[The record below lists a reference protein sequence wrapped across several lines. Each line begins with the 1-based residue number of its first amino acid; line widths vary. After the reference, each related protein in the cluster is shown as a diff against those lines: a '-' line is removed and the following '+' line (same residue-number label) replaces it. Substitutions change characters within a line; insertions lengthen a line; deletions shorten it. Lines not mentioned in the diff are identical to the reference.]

1 MVTLRPMTS
10 SEFEAYIPG
19 LRESYARERAQNLR
33 DSLES
38 QLAEADKQLSELLPR
53 GVQTPNHFLW
63 QVMAEE
69 EGTAIPT
76 GVLWVFLDRTAQKA
90 FIYDIQIDQPYQ
102 GKGYGGD
109 TLTCLENELRPY
121 AVRQI
126 GLNVFG
132 DNERA
137 FRLYQ
142 KAGYYTVATHM
153 QKDMT
158 P

>member
-19 LRESYARERAQNLR
+19 LRESYARERAKNLS
-33 DSLES
+33 DSLDS
-38 QLAEADKQLSELLPR
+38 QLAEADKQISGLLPQ

-69 EGTAIPT
+69 EGTLISV
-76 GVLWVFLDRTAQKA
+76 GVLWVFLDTAAQKA

-109 TLTCLENELRPY
+109 TLACLENELRPY

-126 GLNVFG
+126 GLSVFG

-142 KAGYYTVATHM
+142 KAGYYIVATHM
-153 QKDMT
+153 QRDMT

>member
-38 QLAEADKQLSELLPR
+38 QLVEADKQISELLPQ
-53 GVQTPNHFLW
+53 GAETPNHFLW
-63 QVMAEE
+63 HVMAEE
-69 EGTAIPT
+69 EGNSIPV
-76 GVLWVFLDRTAQKA
+76 GVLWVFLDREAQKA
-90 FIYDIQIDQPYQ
+90 FIYDIQIDPPYQ

-109 TLTCLENELRPY
+109 TLACLENELRPY
-121 AVRQI
+121 SVRQI

-132 DNERA
+132 DNARA

-142 KAGYYTVATHM
+142 KAGYYIVATHM
-153 QKDMT
+153 QKDT
-158 P
+158 TS

>member
-10 SEFEAYIPG
+10 SEFEAYIPVLLEG
-19 LRESYARERAQNLR
+19 YARERANNLH

-38 QLAEADKQLSELLPR
+38 QLAEAEKQTSELLPQ

-63 QVMAEE
+63 HVIAEE
-69 EGTAIPT
+69 RGASVTV
-76 GVLWVFLDRTAQKA
+76 GNLWVFPDTAAHKA

-109 TLTCLENELRPY
+109 TLACLENELRPY
-121 AVRQI
+121 SVRQI
-126 GLNVFG
+126 GLSVFG

-142 KAGYYTVATHM
+142 KAGYYIVATHM
-153 QKDMT
+153 QKDLN

>member
-1 MVTLRPMTS
+1 MTS
-10 SEFEAYIPG
+10 SEFEAYIPV
-19 LRESYARERAQNLR
+19 LREGYARDRARNLR

-38 QLAEADKQLSELLPR
+38 QLAEADQQIAGLLPQ

-63 QVMAEE
+63 HVMAEG
-69 EGTAIPT
+69 EGNSIPV
-76 GVLWVFLDRTAQKA
+76 GVLWVFLDRAALKA
-90 FIYDIQIDQPYQ
+90 FIYDIQIDEPYQ

-109 TLTCLENELRPY
+109 TLACLENELRPY

-126 GLNVFG
+126 GLSVFG

-137 FRLYQ
+137 FHLYQ
-142 KAGYYTVATHM
+142 KAGYYIVATNM
-153 QKDMT
+153 QKDVT